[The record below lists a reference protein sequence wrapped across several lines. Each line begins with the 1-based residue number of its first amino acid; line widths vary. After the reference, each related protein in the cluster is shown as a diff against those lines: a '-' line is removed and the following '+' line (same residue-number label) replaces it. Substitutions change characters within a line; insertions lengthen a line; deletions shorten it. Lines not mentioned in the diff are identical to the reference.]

1 MLARSKLRQAFVS
14 APRALVLA
22 FAAAIALGGLLL
34 AAPFA
39 SADGAWHLG
48 IDRLFV
54 ATSAACVT
62 GLDPIGVGAALSP
75 AGLALLVV
83 LVQLGGIGIMTAG
96 TIFFVVLG
104 RSLSV
109 TEERSVS
116 ASLGEVRSGDMRRI
130 LLGTLRYTL
139 FWEAAGA
146 VVFFA
151 RLRALLPGW
160 GAGRAAAGG
169 AFFAVMSFCNAGFSL
184 FGDSFAPFLRDPASM
199 LCAIALSLV
208 GGIGFVVHA
217 NLLALRPWR
226 RDRLRR
232 GRLTLHGRL
241 VLEGIL
247 AVLALDMLVFLPLEW
262 NGAYAA
268 LGAGDK
274 VVAGLFQAIT
284 TRSAGFAAVPVEA
297 LRPAS
302 LAFTVPMM
310 FVGAA
315 PGSTGGG
322 LKTTTVAILGATVAA
337 MFASRETPEI
347 HGRSIPRRIVNDAL
361 AILVLSLGIV
371 VVTAFLLFLVE
382 RPEPARVPA
391 LFFETVSAFAN
402 NGMSV
407 GGTTSSL
414 SPAAK
419 LVLVLCMFAGRLGPV
434 TLVLLLHRRRFTADL
449 SKRYPEENVI
459 VG

>member
-1 MLARSKLRQAFVS
+1 MLARSKFRQAFVS

-116 ASLGEVRSGDMRRI
+116 ASLGEVHAGDMRRI
-130 LLGTLRYTL
+130 LLGTMRYTL
-139 FWEAAGA
+139 FREAAGA

-151 RLRALLPGW
+151 RMRVLFPEKGDAF
-160 GAGRAAAGG
+160 AAAGG

-226 RDRLRR
+226 RD
-232 GRLTLHGRL
+232 
-241 VLEGIL
+241 
-247 AVLALDMLVFLPLEW
+247 
-262 NGAYAA
+262 
-268 LGAGDK
+268 
-274 VVAGLFQAIT
+274 QA
-284 TRSAGFAAVPVEA
+284 
-297 LRPAS
+297 
-302 LAFTVPMM
+302 
-310 FVGAA
+310 
-315 PGSTGGG
+315 
-322 LKTTTVAILGATVAA
+322 
-337 MFASRETPEI
+337 
-347 HGRSIPRRIVNDAL
+347 
-361 AILVLSLGIV
+361 
-371 VVTAFLLFLVE
+371 
-382 RPEPARVPA
+382 
-391 LFFETVSAFAN
+391 
-402 NGMSV
+402 
-407 GGTTSSL
+407 
-414 SPAAK
+414 
-419 LVLVLCMFAGRLGPV
+419 
-434 TLVLLLHRRRFTADL
+434 
-449 SKRYPEENVI
+449 
-459 VG
+459 

>member
-1 MLARSKLRQAFVS
+1 MLVRLKFRKAFVS
-14 APRALVLA
+14 APRTLVLA
-22 FAAAIALGGLLL
+22 FSAAIALGGLLL
-34 AAPFA
+34 ASPFA

-75 AGLALLVV
+75 AGLALLAV

-130 LLGTLRYTL
+130 LLGTMRYTL

-151 RLRALLPGW
+151 RLRALFPDW
-160 GAGRAAAGG
+160 DAGRAAAGG

-184 FGDSFAPFLRDPASM
+184 FSDSFAPFLRDPASM

-232 GRLTLHGRL
+232 GRLTLHSRL

-247 AVLALDMLVFLPLEW
+247 AVLALDMAMFLALEW
-262 NGAYAA
+262 NGAYAG
-268 LGAGDK
+268 LGARDT

-284 TRSAGFAAVPVEA
+284 TRSAGFAAVPVRS
-297 LRPAS
+297 LCPAS
-302 LAFTVPMM
+302 LAFTILMM

-322 LKTTTVAILGATVAA
+322 VKTTTVSVLFATVRA
-337 MFASRETPEI
+337 MFYSRDTPEL
-347 HGRSIPRRIVNDAL
+347 HGRSLPRRVVGDAIAVTVL
-361 AILVLSLGIV
+361 AVLAVSA
-371 VVTAFLLFLVE
+371 TAFALLFVEADGGASPGALV
-382 RPEPARVPA
+382 
-391 LFFETVSAFAN
+391 FEAVSAFAN
-402 NGMSV
+402 NGMEID
-407 GGTTSSL
+407 GTTASL
-414 SPAAK
+414 SGPGL
-419 LVLVLCMFAGRLGPV
+419 LVVSVAMFAGRLGPV
-434 TLVLLLHRRRFTADL
+434 ALVLTLFRSQRTDL
-449 SKRYPEENVI
+449 SKRYPEETVA